1 MRLVPVVLFTV
12 VAIDSQASAQQIM
25 IAGIGTKSCSYWTS
39 TPATRSEGEKWALGF
54 WSALNY
60 VAAATKTQNQLII
73 DRDTMLVEIEKTC
86 GQGPVDH

>member
-1 MRLVPVVLFTV
+1 LDL
-12 VAIDSQASAQQIM
+12 DASDQ
-25 IAGIGTKSCSYWTS
+25 T
-39 TPATRSEGEKWALGF
+39 EGEKWALGF